1 MGVDE
6 MGVDKMGVEEMGVD
20 EMGTHQLTHGHVI
33 FTLYSYTGTLKNQ
46 YCVWKSKRPDE
57 TLFV

>member
-1 MGVDE
+1 